1 MKTQGTI
8 LMTLVCLISLLFVTP
23 SMAQSWEQ
31 VQRSSDYLCG
41 EGYGNSIDEAD
52 QQALSDLI
60 SKISLNVSASTEG
73 KDRSVVRNGDV
84 DETSQFS
91 MTVQTWAQATLTNTE
106 RVILHNEPDAHVG
119 RWIKK
124 SELHRIFDGRK
135 AKIRDM
141 VTTALQAEENGKAD
155 IALRNYYWALTLLKS
170 LQYPNELTYKED
182 DGKEHCLVTWI
193 PTKMEGVFDELK
205 ATVAK
210 RDGDNL
216 ELFITYRGKAVS
228 SVDYTYFDGST
239 WSGIYS
245 AKDGRGAL

>member
-1 MKTQGTI
+1 MMKTQSSI
-8 LMTLVCLISLLFVTP
+8 LLTLTCLFSLFFVTP

-31 VQRSSDYLCG
+31 VQQSSDYLCG

-60 SKISLNVSASTEG
+60 SKISLNVSAATEG

-124 SELHRIFDGRK
+124 SELHRTLR
-135 AKIRDM
+135 RDPLPDSLAACRI
-141 VTTALQAEENGKAD
+141 VPAALGDTIGDYAALSLAVQA
-155 IALRNYYWALTLLKS
+155 S
-170 LQYPNELTYKED
+170 Q
-182 DGKEHCLVTWI
+182 
-193 PTKMEGVFDELK
+193 M
-205 ATVAK
+205 
-210 RDGDNL
+210 
-216 ELFITYRGKAVS
+216 
-228 SVDYTYFDGST
+228 
-239 WSGIYS
+239 
-245 AKDGRGAL
+245 